1 MMSLAVYL
9 NALHN
14 PFVYDDLINVVDK
27 LAIRDLTSLET
38 ILTFDRFR
46 PVVNLSYAMDHALWK
61 MNPLGYHLTSLLLH
75 AINVALLFW
84 VVLVI
89 RRDLDRRGDAE
100 QRVSG
105 EEDAAR
111 NQTNLAFLT
120 AVLFAVHPMMT
131 EAVGYISGRAEVL
144 CATFFLAGFLA
155 FRQVILFRRWRWRW
169 LGIGLGLLVLGLGT
183 KELMAML
190 PFVLLAYDRLV
201 LDHARPE
208 ARQRLFR
215 LHLPLIGAVMLVGL
229 LRLGANLWLEYQ
241 SLPRPI
247 PQNMMMQLSVVW
259 RYIFLLAAPLSL
271 SVVHQVRAVTDLVD
285 PVAIAA
291 GVALLLL
298 LALAWLG
305 RHQQPLISLG
315 AAWFFLVLAPS
326 SSIVPLLEPMAEHR
340 TYLASGGFF
349 LALAVGIVKLV
360 AWLDNRSGH
369 PSAWPRVVLLLLLAA
384 LTVGTVKRNE
394 VWADPVILWQ
404 DAVEKAPAVPA
415 PHYALGDAYRIKNN
429 CIAAVPHYRKAI
441 GLLPNELR
449 IYLNL
454 GICLA
459 KMDKEEEAIQVFQG
473 ALKIHPGNVQ
483 VLNNLGTLAKRSNKT
498 DKAREYFNKAL
509 DSDPSNPVALLNLA
523 LLAQKNKQWDEARI
537 FLKRSLEQDPENLT
551 IRGYLFNLR
560 KRMWTSH
567 ILAGQEQRKSGQ
579 YAAAAESYRKA
590 ISVFRDEPRQY
601 INLGFCL
608 TRLGKE
614 EEAIQVFRTA
624 AKVDPTNVKAHN
636 NLGELIKR
644 KKKWAEARE
653 HFERALSLAPN
664 NVIALRNL
672 GQLADRSGQLELA
685 ARHFQT
691 LLKLDSNQLAALRF
705 MAKYQETRLK
715 RPDRAW
721 HLCRKILRLA
731 PADHQARACV
741 TRLAERGN

>member
-1 MMSLAVYL
+1 MDRLSSVKDPLAPKQDIRTRGLCGLAVMMSLAVYL

-89 RRDLDRRGDAE
+89 RRDLDLRDRGPQD
-100 QRVSG
+100 SG
-105 EEDAAR
+105 EGGESRDHA
-111 NQTNLAFLT
+111 NLAFLT

-155 FRQVILFRRWRWRW
+155 FRQVILFRRWRW
-169 LGIGLGLLVLGLGT
+169 LGIGLGLLILGLGT

-201 LDHARPE
+201 LVRRSANSGGAPLARNAAGGVTPPRRRAGLRLRRRSLPAAPRLSPEPSQDLRTVELGSARQE

-215 LHLPLIGAVMLVGL
+215 LHLPLMGAVMLVGL

-271 SVVHQVRAVTDLVD
+271 SVVHQVRAVTSVAD

-291 GVALLLL
+291 GGALLLL

-315 AAWFFLVLAPS
+315 AAWFFLLLAPS

-349 LALAVGIVKLV
+349 LALAVGIVKLI

-369 PSAWPRVVLLLLLAA
+369 PSPWPRVALLLLLAA

-415 PHYALGDAYRIKNN
+415 SHYALGDAYRIKNN

-483 VLNNLGTLAKRSNKT
+483 VLNNLGTLAKRGNKE

-509 DSDPSNPVALLNLA
+509 THDPSNPVALLNLA

-537 FLKRSLEQDPENLT
+537 FLKRSLEQDPDNLT
-551 IRGYLFNLR
+551 IRGYLGNLR
-560 KRMWTSH
+560 KRMWTSY
-567 ILAGQEQRKSGQ
+567 ILAGQAQRKSGQ

-608 TRLGKE
+608 TRLGKD
-614 EEAIQVFRTA
+614 EEAIKVFRA
-624 AKVDPTNVKAHN
+624 AVKVDPTNVKAHN
-636 NLGELIKR
+636 NMGELIKR
-644 KKKWAEARE
+644 
-653 HFERALSLAPN
+653 
-664 NVIALRNL
+664 
-672 GQLADRSGQLELA
+672 
-685 ARHFQT
+685 
-691 LLKLDSNQLAALRF
+691 
-705 MAKYQETRLK
+705 
-715 RPDRAW
+715 
-721 HLCRKILRLA
+721 
-731 PADHQARACV
+731 
-741 TRLAERGN
+741 